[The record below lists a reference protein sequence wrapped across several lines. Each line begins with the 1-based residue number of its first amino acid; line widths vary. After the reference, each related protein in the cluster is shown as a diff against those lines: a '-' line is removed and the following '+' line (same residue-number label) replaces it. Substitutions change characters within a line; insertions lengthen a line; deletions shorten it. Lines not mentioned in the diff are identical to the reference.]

1 MNNSERTIYLN
12 GELVLESQAKI
23 SIFDRAVLFG
33 DALYEVAGITRGKLI
48 DFDNHM
54 LRYQRNLESLNIPQP
69 LTPGQIRE
77 LFKQL
82 IQLNDV
88 DDGLVYMQ
96 ISRGVAD
103 RDYVYEENMQPT
115 VFMFTQPLTEG
126 EKNAAS
132 EGIKLVSVPDIRWA
146 RRDIKTVNLLGQ
158 VLAKQEAHNSG
169 GNEALM
175 IDPEGFVTECGSS
188 SFFMVKDNQILTR
201 RLNRDILPGVT
212 RKALIRLCEEQKID
226 LVESRFDLATAL
238 EADEAFITAASIYLM
253 PVNQIDDQK
262 IGGSIPGPVTRK
274 LLEIYSAYVEETLT

>member
-1 MNNSERTIYLN
+1 MNNNERTVYLN

-33 DALYEVAGITRGKLI
+33 DALYEVAGVTHGKLI

-54 LRYQRNLESLNIPQP
+54 LRYQRNLDSLNIPEP
-69 LTPGQIRE
+69 LAPDKIRA
-77 LFKQL
+77 LFKEL
-82 IQLNDV
+82 ISLNNIV
-88 DDGLVYMQ
+88 DGLVYMQ

-103 RDYVYEENMQPT
+103 RDYVYDENMQPT
-115 VFMFTQPLTEG
+115 VFMFTQRLTEG

-158 VLAKQEAHNSG
+158 VLAKQEAHSSG

-188 SFFMVKDNQILTR
+188 SFFIVKENKVLTR

-238 EADEAFITAASIYLM
+238 DADEAFITAASIYLM

-262 IGGSIPGPVTRK
+262 IGDSVPGPVTRK

>member
-1 MNNSERTIYLN
+1 MNNNERTVYLN

-23 SIFDRAVLFG
+23 SIFDRSVLFG
-33 DALYEVAGITRGKLI
+33 DALYEVAGITRGKLV

-82 IQLNDV
+82 IQLNHI
-88 DDGLVYMQ
+88 DDGMVYMQ

-126 EKNAAS
+126 EKNAAR

-158 VLAKQEAHNSG
+158 VLAKQEAHNAG
-169 GNEALM
+169 GSEALM

-188 SFFMVKDNQILTR
+188 SFFMVKGNQILTR

-238 EADEAFITAASIYLM
+238 KADEAFITAASIYLM

-262 IGGSIPGPVTRK
+262 IGDSMPGPVTRK
-274 LLEIYSAYVEETLT
+274 LLEIYSDYVEETLT

>member
-1 MNNSERTIYLN
+1 MSNNERTVYLN

-33 DALYEVAGITRGKLI
+33 DALYEVAGITRGKLV

-69 LTPGQIRE
+69 LTPGQIRG

-82 IQLNDV
+82 IQLNDI
-88 DDGLVYMQ
+88 DDGMVYMQ

-126 EKNAAS
+126 EKVAAR

-158 VLAKQEAHNSG
+158 VLAKQEAHNAG
-169 GNEALM
+169 GDEALM

-188 SFFMVKDNQILTR
+188 SFFMVKGNQILTR

-212 RKALIRLCEEQKID
+212 RKALIRLCEEQKFD
-226 LVESRFDLATAL
+226 LVESRFNLATAL

-262 IGGSIPGPVTRK
+262 IGDRMPGPVTRK